1 MKTKKIDWWKIS
13 DKIIKIFLIL
23 FIGIALGY
31 GWAYSIYLT
40 DNSKCEKDS
49 LNLETEFHEA
59 VQKPRSFHIFNH
71 QFEVYP
77 ISVLKKQF
85 AYRKARNEN

>member
-1 MKTKKIDWWKIS
+1 MKTTFDWWKVS

-31 GWAYSIYLT
+31 GWAYSIYLS

-49 LNLETEFHEA
+49 LKLENEFHEA
-59 VQKPRSFHIFNH
+59 VIPQKAHSFHIFNS

-77 ISVLKKQF
+77 ISVLKRQF
-85 AYRKARNEN
+85 AYKKAK